1 MKNPVYERK
10 EEVDLEP
17 FAALVGEDIVGFI
30 FENAPRKVLTRVARA
45 LEHYLRAGKLE
56 GIDEEMGA
64 IRLIA
69 AEEELVVAIFEWLKL
84 NSDSFPEHRDFVGK
98 FKNHVVK
105 LAFYPALLQF
115 RFILGGMLEH
125 GVTMD
130 GLEDVLNH
138 KARPVVEGKRIRL
151 ALYDENGKELLRANP
166 FAINIS
172 REDIADK
179 DMPQAL
185 LGELARTVKAQ
196 QKATLREFLISR
208 ADFRNQLL
216 YASDAGSL
224 ELGEPLADL
233 RKTFEQTFHDLL
245 WVLAMLVGG
254 DPPRKNWGLVYQFI
268 SVYRLAL
275 IEAKILKRDNTIAEP
290 PAEGGQATA

>member
-1 MKNPVYERK
+1 MKKPVYDRK

-17 FAALVGEDIVGFI
+17 FAALVGDDIMDFI

-45 LEHYLRAGKLE
+45 LEHYVRAGNLE

-69 AEEELVVAIFEWLKL
+69 GEEELVVAVFEWLKL
-84 NSDSFPEHRDFVGK
+84 NADSFPEHMDFVGK

-115 RFILGGMLEH
+115 RFILSGFLRH
-125 GVTMD
+125 GLTMD
-130 GLEDVLNH
+130 GLESVMNYTPKL
-138 KARPVVEGKRIRL
+138 VIEGKRIRL
-151 ALYDENGKELLRANP
+151 ALYDANGKELIRANP

-172 REDIADK
+172 REDIAQK
-179 DMPQAL
+179 DMPKAL
-185 LGELARTVKAQ
+185 LGELAGTVEAQ

-224 ELGEPLADL
+224 VMGEPLADL

-245 WVLAMLVGG
+245 WVLALVVGG
-254 DPPRKNWGLVYQFI
+254 EQANKDGGVVNQFI

-275 IEAKILKRDNTIAEP
+275 IEAKILKTDNSIAEP
-290 PAEGGQATA
+290 AGA